1 MASTSSAAMAAK
13 PIRGRG
19 PAVPPLSARAKII
32 LAAIV
37 ESPGMTVAEIAMAT
51 GISDRSIYSVT
62 TESLTYRD
70 LVEIQRAPGRGNS
83 LGAYVLR
90 FYPTDKAK
98 AGDGPPAFGA

>member
-1 MASTSSAAMAAK
+1 MAAK

-19 PAVPPLSARAKII
+19 PAVPPLSDRAKII